1 MPAAGVIPDEYTFSN
16 LIMVCKKDS
25 EKALRLMRSMEQTGL
40 EPGSVAYNAA
50 IVACGNGDQP
60 DQAVALLN
68 EMRERGVQVTEGT
81 YSAAIAACGKAHRW
95 EQALSLLED
104 IKDGK
109 DNLEPNE
116 YCYHACISGTFYSF
130 RARGFLPCPV
140 DSSTHPPVAT
150 AFCVRAGIA
159 PGDFPEFLEHRN
171 RDVCLI
177 EASHPRSFP

>member
-16 LIMVCKKDS
+16 LITVCKKDS

-130 RARGFLPCPV
+130 
-140 DSSTHPPVAT
+140 
-150 AFCVRAGIA
+150 
-159 PGDFPEFLEHRN
+159 
-171 RDVCLI
+171 
-177 EASHPRSFP
+177 